1 MRCVHRERDVDN
13 RTLGVEPAIFGA
25 HPSRS
30 GACGSN
36 DTLGARAVARLRRSF
51 RVHEPAYARSLGPA
65 KLWRN
70 NRFFVHSSNSKGG
83 QVSLGTAACVCERR
97 LNLHCGPARPA
108 GRDSF

>member
-70 NRFFVHSSNSKGG
+70 NRFFVGKRKFE
-83 QVSLGTAACVCERR
+83 SLGYSIIIFAVDQCAPA
-97 LNLHCGPARPA
+97 NLGGALA
-108 GRDSF
+108 QW